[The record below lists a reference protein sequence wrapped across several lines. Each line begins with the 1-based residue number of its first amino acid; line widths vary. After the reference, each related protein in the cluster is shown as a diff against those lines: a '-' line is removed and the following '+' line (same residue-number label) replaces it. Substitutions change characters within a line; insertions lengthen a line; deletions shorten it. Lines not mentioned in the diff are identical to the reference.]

1 MSRLGIEGNKNN
13 VKKVFDERQL
23 KMIRGNGR
31 KIVITAF
38 SPNMIMLFR
47 FCFLLT
53 LETYKKKKYTQF
65 HFLLLQLFEARAGR
79 LLLESRTVFRP
90 SQSSFAMLALL

>member
-38 SPNMIMLFR
+38 SP
-47 FCFLLT
+47 T
-53 LETYKKKKYTQF
+53 
-65 HFLLLQLFEARAGR
+65 
-79 LLLESRTVFRP
+79 
-90 SQSSFAMLALL
+90 